1 MVNSEK
7 KFFWE
12 IVPGHVCNLSCKSC
26 YAADNAR
33 PDHRILDWED
43 LKKAQDT
50 AIDIGM
56 TSLEIL
62 GGEPLL
68 HPNLDQFVSN
78 FKKRV
83 PSGFCGVVSN
93 GTLVSEKKA
102 HLLKHVGLDQLT
114 ISLDGTTAS
123 INDKN
128 RGQDSFD
135 KALEGAN
142 YALEAGLGVTI
153 AYTVNPYNIKD
164 TPNIFPFAKK
174 VGFQA
179 VGIQILEMSGRAKE
193 SFKKD
198 TWFNRKVGLSAII
211 GTYDLPRQDIYS
223 EVNTR
228 NKFKTLLNRFYNAGM
243 ELPPV
248 RCDGGTE
255 TFMVSSGGDFLPCSQ
270 YAYGPNGEIRNLG
283 INLATENLDS
293 IKDSQKQYLDFN
305 QKMATLE
312 TTNFSNCQACDHRQ
326 SCAPCPL
333 ANQKG
338 IVPECEWVDSKSA
351 ELNKLVR
358 NSDVSVKIEPVE
370 VSQNQI
376 NFKVPTQ
383 EKLLSIPISRSTFGR
398 IMDLGTVRDME
409 DFTHSDMVE
418 FLCKLRSHGVI
429 SLSNFTDFS

>member
-43 LKKAQDT
+43 LKKSQDT

-68 HPNLDQFVSN
+68 HPNLNQFVSN

-93 GTLVSEKKA
+93 GIRLSKEKAKA
-102 HLLKHVGLDQLT
+102 FKDAGLDQLT
-114 ISLDGTTAS
+114 VSIDGTTAS

-142 YALEAGLGVTI
+142 YALEAGLGVTL

-198 TWFNRKVGLSAII
+198 TWFNRKVGLNAII

-243 ELPPV
+243 ELPSI

-305 QKMATLE
+305 RNMSVLE
-312 TTNFSNCQACDHRQ
+312 NTNFGSCLVCGHHE

-333 ANQKG
+333 INQKG

-358 NSDVSVKIEPVE
+358 SSNVSIKIEPEE

-383 EKLLSIPISRSTFGR
+383 EQPLSLPVNRDTFNK
-398 IMDLGTVRDME
+398 ILNLGKVKDVE
-409 DFTHSDMVE
+409 DSLQSDMVE
-418 FLCKLRSHGVI
+418 FLCKLRSHRVI